1 MKPLHLSLRLLVGG
15 LFAGHGAQKLFGA
28 FGGHGID
35 GTGQFFD
42 SLGIKPGREAA
53 IAAGAAEL
61 GGGALLA
68 LGIANPVAGAAL
80 TGTMVQA
87 IRSVHAPKG
96 PWVTD
101 GGWEY
106 NAVLI
111 AAVAAILEE
120 GSGPLWTLGAL
131 AAGAVGPDLTLQAL
145 RSAGIGDTGATPQGS
160 AG

>member
-1 MKPLHLSLRLLVGG
+1 MKPLLLALRLLVGG

-35 GTGQFFD
+35 GTGKFFD

-68 LGIANPVAGAAL
+68 TGIAKPVAGAAL

-87 IRSVHAPKG
+87 IRTVHGPKG
-96 PWVTD
+96 PWATD

-111 AAVAAILEE
+111 AAIAAILEE

-145 RSAGIGDTGATPQGS
+145 RSAGIGENGATS